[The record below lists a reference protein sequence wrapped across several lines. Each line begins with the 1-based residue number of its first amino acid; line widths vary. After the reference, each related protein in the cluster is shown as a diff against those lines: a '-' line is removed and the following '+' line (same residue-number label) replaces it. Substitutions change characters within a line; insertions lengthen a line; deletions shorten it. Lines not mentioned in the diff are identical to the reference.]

1 MSDIQPVQSEDP
13 MKSMMTMANSLSKS
27 DLLPAHFK
35 GKPANVFL
43 ALQFCESVGLDYFT
57 GLQGIYVVHGRTS
70 LYTPLLIGLANQR
83 GPFDGPIR
91 FESSGKGESMAVT
104 AFGMIGQE
112 RYEKTVS
119 MAMAKAEGWTK
130 NPKYKTI
137 PDQMLSYRAATFLIR
152 TYCPEVTGS
161 TLTSDEVHDIE
172 AAGPRHAKAEVLPQE
187 GVAAELNAQLA
198 PKPEPESVQE
208 PEIIRAPR
216 PKPKSEENDDD
227 PDLKRWA
234 EGGMFDK

>member
-1 MSDIQPVQSEDP
+1 MNEIQSVSNDDHFQTL
-13 MKSMMTMANSLSKS
+13 MRQANALSKS

-91 FESSGKGESMAVT
+91 FETSGKGESLAVT
-104 AFGMIGQE
+104 AFGKIGDE

-152 TYCPEVTGS
+152 TYCPEVTGC
-161 TLTSDEVHDIE
+161 TLTSDEVRDLE
-172 AAGPRHAKAEVLPQE
+172 AAGPRVAQAEVVPD
-187 GVAAELNAQLA
+187 GPAAELNARIVQPKRGLTDYEKEELA
-198 PKPEPESVQE
+198 
-208 PEIIRAPR
+208 
-216 PKPKSEENDDD
+216 ENEAIYELVFEDDQ
-227 PDLKRWA
+227 PQR
-234 EGGMFDK
+234 